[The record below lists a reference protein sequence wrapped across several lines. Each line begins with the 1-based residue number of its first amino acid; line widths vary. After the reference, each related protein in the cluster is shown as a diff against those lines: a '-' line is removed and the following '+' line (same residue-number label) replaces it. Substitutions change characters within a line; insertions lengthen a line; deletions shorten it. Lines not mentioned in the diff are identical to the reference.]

1 MSPPLIP
8 DLQSCILCEEVRQE
22 INGNFI
28 LLGILG
34 DITVPSLPITA
45 FKLCLFSR
53 WCCGVGEF
61 HHHYRILLPDETSVI
76 ASTEGKFQLKSIN
89 EHLTQVTVFGNVQ
102 FQQPGTHWVEAHL
115 DDELKLRFPMGVRV
129 VPPPQPPK

>member
-1 MSPPLIP
+1 MIP
-8 DLQSCILCEEVRQE
+8 DLQTCILCEEVRQE

-34 DITVPSLPITA
+34 DIKVPALPITA

-61 HHHYRILLPDETSVI
+61 HHRYRILLPDETSVI
-76 ASTEGKFQLKSIN
+76 AATEGKFQLNSVN

-102 FQQPGTHWVEAHL
+102 FQQAGTHWVEAHL

-129 VPPPQPPK
+129 VPPNQLAK